1 MLVTTAM
8 NKTTRVRLLNV
19 QHAANLKKPPISYGL
34 FEAKGYGLAYRGK
47 HRMVAAIDG
56 RPAIFDVEKSNNV
69 LTVHALGFSGTR
81 KTSDLLTSV
90 LAENAAAVGQDV
102 PTGPLMHFHRRHLNY
117 DTIIRMAKDPALG
130 IAFTDE
136 VRANC

>member
-8 NKTTRVRLLNV
+8 NKITRVRLLNV
-19 QHAANLKKPPISYGL
+19 QYAANLRRNPISYGL
-34 FEAKGYGLAYRGK
+34 FEAKG
-47 HRMVAAIDG
+47 
-56 RPAIFDVEKSNNV
+56 
-69 LTVHALGFSGTR
+69 GTR
-81 KTSDLLTSV
+81 KTSDLLMSL

-117 DTIIRMAKDPALG
+117 DTIIRMAKDPASGVSL
-130 IAFTDE
+130 TDE